1 MVVLECL
8 KKPGLLEVNVSMV
21 GHLIQTRF
29 LSFDLILLLNLLKM
43 TKVTILCEDLDQ
55 ERFIRK
61 YLICRGL
68 SSRDITCFPKTTGMK
83 VENNNALILK
93 YYPQILK
100 SYRSR
105 KNSQDIAVI
114 VMIDADD
121 KTIDERIRSLN
132 IAVNKE
138 EGERNKDMRLP
149 NEKIAIF
156 VPARNI
162 ETWFSY
168 INGNQDCNEQDD
180 YKNKTLNT
188 TKRITLAEASAR
200 KLASDI

>member
-1 MVVLECL
+1 
-8 KKPGLLEVNVSMV
+8 
-21 GHLIQTRF
+21 
-29 LSFDLILLLNLLKM
+29 M
-43 TKVTILCEDLDQ
+43 TKVTILCEDIDQ
-55 ERFIRK
+55 ERFIRQ
-61 YLICRGL
+61 YLICRGFL
-68 SSRDITCFPKTTGMK
+68 DRNIIPFPNTKGLK
-83 VENNNALILK
+83 VENNNASILK
-93 YYPQILK
+93 HYPKILK
-100 SYRSR
+100 SYRI
-105 KNSQDIAVI
+105 KKKSQDIAVI

-132 IAVNKE
+132 IAVNKD

-168 INGNQDCNEQDD
+168 INGKDVNEEDD

-188 TKRITLAEASAR
+188 TERITLAKTSAE
-200 KLASDI
+200 KLALDICPQGLDENTPASLHHACNELQRLQLD

>member
-1 MVVLECL
+1 
-8 KKPGLLEVNVSMV
+8 
-21 GHLIQTRF
+21 
-29 LSFDLILLLNLLKM
+29 M
-43 TKVTILCEDLDQ
+43 TKVTILCEDIDQ
-55 ERFIRK
+55 HRFIQQ
-61 YLICRGL
+61 YLTIRGF
-68 SSRDITCFPKTTGMK
+68 SDRDIRPFPNAKGLK
-83 VENNNALILK
+83 VKNNNASILA
-93 YYPQILK
+93 YYPKILK

-105 KNSQDIAVI
+105 KNSQDIALV

-121 KTIDERIRSLN
+121 KTVDERIRSLN

-168 INGNQDCNEQDD
+168 INGNQDCNEQYD
-180 YKNKTLNT
+180 YKDKTLHT
-188 TKRITLAEASAR
+188 TERITLAEASAT
-200 KLASDI
+200 KLALDICPQRLDENAPSSLHHACNELQRLQLDQ